1 MKTQRGVSLVEL
13 MVSIAIGM
21 LLLLGLGTI
30 FFSVNQ
36 TSQLRHGLSD
46 LQNNERM
53 AMIFLRTSIHNAGY
67 YPNPISSTA
76 ATQFPTDGS
85 SFAAGQTLFGTG
97 SGVGGADTLS
107 VRFAA
112 ASGVTSSQGC
122 SATLNPGDLYR
133 DDFSVSVPGG
143 NLICTETDKTTGT
156 APVSVTL
163 ITGLSGMNVQYG
175 VDPACTGSVTE
186 YLTANLIASSVW
198 TGVCTPPLGS
208 QVKTVNVTLTFN
220 NPLAGQAGQS
230 THQTINITE
239 TIPYMNGL

>member
-1 MKTQRGVSLVEL
+1 MKAQRGISLVEL

-53 AMIFLRTSIHNAGY
+53 AMTFLRTSIHNAGY
-67 YPNPISSTA
+67 YPNPVATTA
-76 ATQFPTDGS
+76 ATQFPVDGVS
-85 SFAAGQTLFGTG
+85 VSFAAGQTLAG
-97 SGVGGADTLS
+97 SSVGGADTLS
-107 VRFAA
+107 ARFVAA
-112 ASGVTSSQGC
+112 IGVTSSQGC

-133 DDFSVSVPGG
+133 DDFSVSGG

-156 APVSVTL
+156 APVTVTL
-163 ITGLSGMNVQYG
+163 ITGLSGMQVQYG

-186 YLTANLIASSVW
+186 YLPANLIASSVW
-198 TGVCTPPLGS
+198 TSVCTPPLGS
-208 QVKTVNVTLTFN
+208 QLKTVNVTLTFD
-220 NPLAGQAGQS
+220 NPLALQAGQS
-230 THQTINITE
+230 AHQTIKITE

>member
-1 MKTQRGVSLVEL
+1 MKTQRGISLVEL

-53 AMIFLRTSIHNAGY
+53 AMTFLRTSIHNAGY
-67 YPNPISSTA
+67 YPNPVSSTA
-76 ATQFPTDGS
+76 ATQFLTDGS

-122 SATLNPGDLYR
+122 SATLNAGDLYR
-133 DDFSVSVPGG
+133 DDFSVSGG
-143 NLICTETDKTTGT
+143 NLICTETDKTTGS
-156 APVSVTL
+156 ASASVTL
-163 ITGLSGMNVQYG
+163 ITGLSGMQVQYG

-186 YLTANLIASSVW
+186 YLPANLIASSVW
-198 TGVCTPPLGS
+198 TSVCTPPLGS
-208 QVKTVNVTLTFN
+208 QLKTVNVTLTFN

-230 THQTINITE
+230 AHQTIGVTE